1 MGEVEFIAR
10 VEEVAGPEYVRVAGP
25 EAGGGPSLSSVG
37 REVQQPYIQE
47 HSASVLSAEVAQEM
61 QQAKVNPFKSGSDV
75 QTVQEKELTMVHN
88 ARCTMC
94 TEQMRGPDSN
104 L

>member
-37 REVQQPYIQE
+37 REVQQPCIQE
-47 HSASVLSAEVAQEM
+47 HSASVRSAEMAQEM
-61 QQAKVNPFKSGSDV
+61 QQAKLNHSNRGLDV
-75 QTVQEKELTMVHN
+75 QPVQEKELTMVHN

-94 TEQMRGPDSN
+94 TEQMRGPGPN